1 MTDDIKMMPHVI
13 GTKQT
18 KRAIKSGHVRH
29 VIVATDVDD
38 KLVQELLILFQ
49 EVQLDISIERKHTM
63 EELGKHCGIDVGAAM
78 VAILKEDEGGEMNA
92 NN

>member
-1 MTDDIKMMPHVI
+1 MILDIKNTNYVI

-18 KRAIKSGHVRH
+18 KRAIKNNEVMHI
-29 VIVATDVDD
+29 IVATDVDD
-38 KLVQELLILFQ
+38 KIVNNLMESCKEA
-49 EVQLDISIERKHTM
+49 EVHVEIERKYTM

-78 VAILKEDEGGEMNA
+78 VAILKSRQGGEIDA

>member
-1 MTDDIKMMPHVI
+1 MLLDIKSMNYVI

-18 KRAIKSGHVRH
+18 KRAIKNREVKH
-29 VIVATDVDD
+29 IIIATDVDD
-38 KLVQELLILFQ
+38 KLVLDLIETCKQ
-49 EVQLDISIERKHTM
+49 SNVQVEIERKYTM

-78 VAILKEDEGGEMNA
+78 VAILISEQGGEMNA